1 MRFVSDDGGRKAA
14 GYKGNAGD
22 CVCRS
27 IAIITG
33 QPYRTV
39 YEALNG
45 LAQTER
51 ITKRRRSRSSA
62 RDGVYKVTIRRYM
75 ADLGWTWVP
84 TMAIGQGCK
93 VHLRDGELPAG
104 RLLVSLSK
112 HVTAVIDGA
121 IHDTH
126 DCSRGGTRCVYGY
139 WLKSDL

>member
-1 MRFVSDDGGRKAA
+1 MRFVFDDGGRKAA

-27 IAIITG
+27 IAIATG
-33 QPYRTV
+33 QPYLTV

-62 RDGVYKVTIRRYM
+62 RDGVYKATIRRYM
-75 ADLGWTWVP
+75 ATLGWTWVP

-93 VHLRDGELPAG
+93 VHLRAEELPAG
-104 RLLVSLSK
+104 RLLVSLSR
-112 HVTAVIDGA
+112 HITVVIDGV
-121 IHDTH
+121 IHDNH
-126 DCSRGGTRCVYGY
+126 DPSRGGTRCVYGY
-139 WLKSDL
+139 WMP